1 MSDLKPATHSKTKD
15 QLLEHAVPLFAKK
28 GYRDATCADLSKLA
42 GANIA
47 AINYHFGSKEN
58 LYRLSLRRAFELANA
73 KYAFDGGLTTDAEP
87 EEKLLASMDALIR
100 RIFDQGP
107 AGYLSKMMAHQAS
120 RPTAPQ
126 ELVMEEIM
134 KLQGNHLLSTIKE
147 ITGNLP
153 HTTLQAAKVNIIALC
168 VFPSL
173 APAMSQL
180 LFPNTPT
187 AEEIDQMIQRQY
199 QFALAGL
206 RSLTF

>member
-1 MSDLKPATHSKTKD
+1 MSDLKPTAHSKTKD

-28 GYRDATCADLSKLA
+28 GYRDATCSDLSKQA

-58 LYRLSLRRAFELANA
+58 LYRLSLRRAFELADA
-73 KYAFDGGLTTDAEP
+73 KYAFDGGLAADAAP
-87 EEKLLASMDALIR
+87 EDKLLALMDALIR

-134 KLQGNHLLSTIKE
+134 KLQGNHLLSTIQE
-147 ITGNLP
+147 ITGELP
-153 HTTLQAAKVNIIALC
+153 QATLQAAKVNIIALC

-173 APAMSQL
+173 APTMCQL
-180 LFPNTPT
+180 LFTNTPT
-187 AEEIDQMIQRQY
+187 AQEIDHMVQRQY
-199 QFALAGL
+199 RFALAGL
-206 RSLTF
+206 RTLIS